1 MPRSLAAA
9 IAVAV
14 AVAASCL
21 LAAPPFAAVGAAE
34 PTPIEVF
41 NRFFK
46 EKQPELRV
54 KAVSQLSGARGA
66 PVVEALLQAAAD
78 EDRSVRERAAGVLD
92 EPRGAPDEIAALVRF
107 GLGKAPPEVRVVAAH
122 ALAVAGNRAAGALR
136 DALCDRQADVVR
148 VAALSLANMGE
159 RGAAPRLS
167 ELLTSKDALVRASA
181 VEALAILLGEE
192 AAGTATAVVLGDPA
206 PEPRIA
212 AAEALGRRPRAERAD
227 ALAQALFAESWS
239 VRVAAARALASFYV
253 DAPCARAAAGPLVR
267 AIGVAA
273 RARVRSELGEALFAL
288 TGIDFGPDADRWK
301 AWHAEAGSTFEPPAR
316 RPQRGAADAH
326 GTSGHLL
333 DMPLESEH
341 VSFVLDYSHSM
352 DEPIRFGVQ
361 KTKREELQRSLEAV
375 FARLGPD
382 SRVNLIPFGT
392 EPRPYKPALFAA
404 TPQAKTAALH
414 FMEKTAPDGRT
425 NIYDSLEIALSDS
438 DADTIVLL
446 TDGAPTEG
454 KRRTRAAILA
464 GVRQLDRFRLARI
477 HTIEVGAQNTSA
489 RWKGFL
495 KEIADATGGRYL
507 AR

>member
-1 MPRSLAAA
+1 MPRLIAAAA
-9 IAVAV
+9 I
-14 AVAASCL
+14 VAALFISTS
-21 LAAPPFAAVGAAE
+21 PGGPSGRAVAAE

-41 NRFFK
+41 RKFFK

-66 PVVEALLQAAAD
+66 PVVEALLEAAAD
-78 EDRSVRERAAGVLD
+78 EDRAVRERAAGVLE
-92 EPRGAPDEIAALVRF
+92 EPRNSPDEIAALVRF
-107 GLGKAPPEVRVVAAH
+107 GLGKAPPEVRVVAVH

-136 DALCDRQADVVR
+136 DALSDRQADVVR

-159 RGAAPRLS
+159 KAAAPKLS
-167 ELLTSKDALVRASA
+167 ELLTSKEALVRASA
-181 VEALAILLGEE
+181 VEALAVLLGED
-192 AAGTATAVVLGDPA
+192 AAGAAVAVLVGDHA
-206 PEPRIA
+206 AEPRIA
-212 AAEALGRRPRAERAD
+212 AAEALGRRPAVERAEPLGQ
-227 ALAQALFAESWS
+227 ALASESWS

-253 DAPCARAAAGPLVR
+253 DAPSARAAAAPLVKAIR
-267 AIGVAA
+267 AET
-273 RARVRSELGEALFAL
+273 RVRVRTEIGDALFAL

-301 AWHAEAGSTFEPPAR
+301 AWYDEAGATFEPPAR
-316 RPQRGAADAH
+316 RPQRGAVDPR

-333 DMPLESEH
+333 DLPLESEH

-361 KTKREELQRSLEAV
+361 TTKREELQRSLEAV

-382 SRVNLIPFGT
+382 SRVNLIPFNT
-392 EPRPYKPALFAA
+392 EPKPYKPSLFSA
-404 TPQAKTAALH
+404 TAQAKASALH
-414 FMEKTAPDGRT
+414 FMEKLAPDGRT
-425 NIYDSLEIALSDS
+425 NIYDSLEVALSDP

-464 GVRQLDRFRLARI
+464 GVRQLNRYRLARI

-495 KEIADATGGRYL
+495 KEIADATGGNYL